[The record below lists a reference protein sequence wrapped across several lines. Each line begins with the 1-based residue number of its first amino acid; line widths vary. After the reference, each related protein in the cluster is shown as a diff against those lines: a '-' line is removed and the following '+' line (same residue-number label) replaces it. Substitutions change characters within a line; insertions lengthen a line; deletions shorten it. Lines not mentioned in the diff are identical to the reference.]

1 MKRSNPRTEKPVEE
15 RRSPGLD
22 RRSTPK
28 TEKSIKVML
37 IDDHPIVRD
46 GYARLLDNTPDIQV
60 VAQASDGETGCE
72 VYPAS
77 RPDVLILDLSMPGIG
92 GLETLRR
99 IRAKDPSAR
108 VLVFTMHD
116 SETLILRAMEAGAAG
131 YLTKQSGIGQMV
143 AAVRAVAQGK
153 LYIDPE
159 YVPDLI
165 RQRIKPADPLLTLS
179 PREFQLFQLLAEG
192 HSVNEIAD
200 ILSISPKTVGVH
212 HTNIMKKLDVQNSAQ
227 LARLAI
233 RHGIIQ
239 A

>member
-1 MKRSNPRTEKPVEE
+1 MKIS
-15 RRSPGLD
+15 S
-22 RRSTPK
+22 PK

-37 IDDHPIVRD
+37 IDDHPVVRD
-46 GYARLLDNTPDIQV
+46 GYARLLENTPDIRV
-60 VAQASDGETGCE
+60 VAEANDGETGCE
-72 VYPAS
+72 LYEMS
-77 RPDVLILDLSMPGIG
+77 KPDVVVLDLSMPGMG
-92 GLETLRR
+92 GLEALRR
-99 IRAKDPSAR
+99 IRAKDPSAH

-131 YLTKQSGIGQMV
+131 YLTKQSGIGQMID
-143 AAVRAVAQGK
+143 AVRQVAQGK
-153 LYIDPE
+153 LFIDPK
-159 YVPDLI
+159 YVPDLV
-165 RQRIKPADPLLTLS
+165 RQRIKPADPMLTLS

-192 HSVNEIAD
+192 HSVTEIAE

-212 HTNIMKKLDVQNSAQ
+212 HTNIMKKLDLQNTAQ